1 MSFRPIRI
9 SLLLATIAASS
20 LPASTFAADKF
31 AAEFLKVGIG
41 ARALGMGGA
50 FTAIADDAGAG
61 WWNPAGLA
69 LLERPNVQMTHAEMF
84 GSIVKHDVISGALP
98 IGRNGGRSSVGLT
111 VIRLGV
117 DDIQV
122 TRDALEQETGGL
134 VRVNPDKVRLESAY
148 DLGILFSY
156 ARGLGQAWALGGNV
170 KMIRQSLVDEGSS
183 FGIGAD
189 LGLLWF
195 PGSATTLGLRLAD
208 ITTTQIK
215 WDTGRQ
221 ETVAPTV
228 TVGGQA
234 TKDVDFLKGTITG
247 AADVQMAF
255 ENLGDADQFS
265 SGSFS
270 GNLHA
275 GVEYWYNSAV
285 ALRVGTNAG
294 HFAAGAGVRFRLG
307 ALQRFGVDYA
317 FLDHDEL
324 DSTNRVSLNLGW

>member
-1 MSFRPIRI
+1 MTCRPFRLPAF
-9 SLLLATIAASS
+9 LAAVALLA
-20 LPASTFAADKF
+20 LPDSAPAADKF

-69 LLERPNVQMTHAEMF
+69 LLERPNVQLTHAEMF

-98 IGRNGGRSSVGLT
+98 IGREGARSSVGFT

-122 TRDALEQETGGL
+122 TNDALEQDAGGL
-134 VRVNPDKVRLESAY
+134 VRLNPDKVRLESAY

-156 ARGLGQAWALGGNV
+156 ARGLGRDWSFGGNV

-195 PGSATTLGLRLAD
+195 PAPTTTLGLRLAD

-228 TVGGQA
+228 TVGGQ
-234 TKDVDFLKGTITG
+234 TTREVELLKGSITG
-247 AADVQMAF
+247 AADVEMAF

-265 SGSFS
+265 SGRLS

-275 GVEYWYNSAV
+275 GLEYWYNSAV
-285 ALRVGTNAG
+285 ALRVGSNAG
-294 HFAAGAGVRFRLG
+294 NFAAGAGVRFRLG
-307 ALQRFGVDYA
+307 PLQRFGVDYA

-324 DSTNRVSLNLGW
+324 DSTNRVTLNVGW